1 MQQQTFGIAALQNS
15 GPESIPCIFYR
26 VIFAAV
32 QNLYNDGAV
41 NIAFT
46 LLLSV
51 YLLTMLMIKQVH
63 L

>member
-1 MQQQTFGIAALQNS
+1 VHIL
-15 GPESIPCIFYR
+15 P

-63 L
+63 LLNVVSVEL